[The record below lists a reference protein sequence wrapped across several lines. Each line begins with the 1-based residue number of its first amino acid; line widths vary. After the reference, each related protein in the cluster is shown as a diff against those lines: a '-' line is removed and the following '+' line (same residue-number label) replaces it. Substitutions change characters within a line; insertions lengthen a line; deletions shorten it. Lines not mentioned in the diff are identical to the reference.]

1 MINQKKKKISVEVTL
16 EFVSVTYIFKKG
28 QFKCSK
34 VCPNVR
40 VTSIYSHQFEDINS
54 LSIDHLFVLIIN
66 KLCGIEVQ
74 VDN

>member
-1 MINQKKKKISVEVTL
+1 MINQKKKKLSVEVTL

-40 VTSIYSHQFEDINS
+40 VTSIYSHQYINS
-54 LSIDHLFVLIIN
+54 LSIGHLFVLIIN

>member
-1 MINQKKKKISVEVTL
+1 MINQKKKKLSVEVTL
-16 EFVSVTYIFKKG
+16 EVVSVTYIFKKG

-40 VTSIYSHQFEDINS
+40 VTSIYSHQDINS

>member
-1 MINQKKKKISVEVTL
+1 MINQKKKKLSVDVTL

-40 VTSIYSHQFEDINS
+40 VTNFYSHQDINS

>member
-1 MINQKKKKISVEVTL
+1 MINQKKKKLSVEVTL

-40 VTSIYSHQFEDINS
+40 VTNFYSHQDINS
-54 LSIDHLFVLIIN
+54 H
-66 KLCGIEVQ
+66 
-74 VDN
+74 